1 MSAPAENL
9 EEQTLQATIPCVDP
23 ATGERL
29 GEVPAMS
36 PPEVREQIARARHA
50 QREWGATSFD
60 ERRRVLRRLLDMLLE
75 HADALCDEICRDAG
89 KTLHNAMIGEIWPLA
104 EKLRWTIK
112 EGEKHLRPERVSSG
126 LLQHKRASI
135 EFHPLGVIGVITPW
149 NFPLQNILGP
159 TIPALFAG
167 NAVVVKVSEWTS
179 WSVGPFQDFLDRW
192 LKDCGY
198 SPDLVR
204 LVTGYGDA
212 GAALVSGGVDK
223 IVFTG
228 SMANGRRVVEES
240 AKTLTPVILELGGK
254 DPMIVCDD
262 ADLDQAAHAAV
273 SASFIASG
281 QMCLAAE
288 RVLVFDRV
296 YDEFVAK
303 VQDITLRLRQGA
315 PLSGKLVDLGAMTM
329 PAQIEIIEALV
340 ADAVD
345 KGAKLVTGG
354 KRAKR
359 KPSKQYFEPTLLT
372 EVTEDMRI
380 MHEETFGPVMAVTRV
395 KNEAEAVRIANA
407 TEYGLSA
414 SVFSRDRVRARR
426 IADQIV
432 AGSTCINDW
441 ALMYMVQDLPFGG
454 VKGSGY
460 GRLNGREGLRACTNN
475 KAVIEDRLPFHR
487 AIEMFPS
494 RRFDYE
500 VTREGVRLLY
510 ASKISDKADA
520 LVKLGRALLDRAK
533 S

>member
-1 MSAPAENL
+1 MSQAAQPF
-9 EEQTLQATIPCVDP
+9 EEQQIRATIPCIDP

-29 GEVPAMS
+29 GEVPALT
-36 PPEVREQIARARHA
+36 PAEVREQVERARKA
-50 QREWGATSFD
+50 QAEWGKTSFA
-60 ERRRVLRRLLDMLLE
+60 ERRRVLQHLLDMLIE
-75 HADALCDEICRDAG
+75 HADALCEEICRDAG
-89 KTLHNAMIGEIWPLA
+89 KTLHNAMLGEIWPIA
-104 EKLRWTIK
+104 EKLRWTISA
-112 EGEKHLRPERVSSG
+112 GEKHLRTEVVSSG
-126 LLQHKRASI
+126 LLKHKRAKV
-135 EFHPLGVIGVITPW
+135 EYHPLGVIGVITPW

-179 WSVGPFQDFLDRW
+179 WSAAPFQDFLERW

-204 LVTGYGDA
+204 VITGYGDA

-262 ADLDQAAHAAV
+262 ADLEQAAHAAV
-273 SASFIASG
+273 SAAFIASG

-288 RVLVFDRV
+288 RVLVFDAI
-296 YDEFVAK
+296 YDDFVAR

-315 PLSGKLVDLGAMTM
+315 PLQGKVVDIGAMTM
-329 PAQIEIIEALV
+329 PAQVDIVDALV
-340 ADAVD
+340 QDALS
-345 KGAKLVTGG
+345 KGAQLKAGG
-354 KRAKR
+354 QRAAR
-359 KPSKQYFEPTLLT
+359 KPSKHYYEPTILA
-372 EVTEDMRI
+372 EVSPDMRI
-380 MHEETFGPVMAVTRV
+380 MNEEAFGPVMSICRV
-395 KNEAEAVRIANA
+395 EDEAEAIRIANA
-407 TEYGLSA
+407 TEYGLSS
-414 SVFSRDRVRARR
+414 SVFSKDHARARR
-426 IADQIV
+426 IAKEIV

-454 VKGSGY
+454 IRGSGY
-460 GRLNGREGLRACTNN
+460 GRLNGREGLRACTNV
-475 KAVIEDRLPFHR
+475 KAVIEDRLPLHR
-487 AIEMFPS
+487 AIELFPG
-494 RRFDYE
+494 RRYDYE

-510 ASKISDKADA
+510 ARGLGNKIDA
-520 LVKLGRALLDRAK
+520 LVGLGKALARRAK

>member
-1 MSAPAENL
+1 MSQPAQNL
-9 EEQTLQATIPCVDP
+9 PDQQVQATIPCIDP

-29 GEVPAMS
+29 GEVPALS
-36 PPEVREQIARARHA
+36 PPQVREEIARARKA
-50 QREWGATSFD
+50 QREWGGTSFA
-60 ERRRVLRRLLDMLLE
+60 ERRRVLRKLLDMLLDQ
-75 HADALCDEICRDAG
+75 ADELCDEICRDAG
-89 KTLHNAMIGEIWPLA
+89 KTLHNAMLGEVWPIA
-104 EKLRWTIK
+104 EKLRWTIN
-112 EGEKHLRPERVSSG
+112 EGERHLRRERVSSG
-126 LLQHKRASI
+126 LLKHKRASV
-135 EFHPLGVIGVITPW
+135 EYHPLGVIGVITPW

-179 WSVGPFQDFLDRW
+179 WSVRPFQAFLDRW

-296 YDEFVAK
+296 HDEFVAK

-315 PLSGKLVDLGAMTM
+315 PRSGKLVDVGAMTM
-329 PAQIEIIEALV
+329 PAQLDIIESLV
-340 ADAVD
+340 TDAVD
-345 KGAKLVTGG
+345 KGAKLICGG

-359 KPSKQYFEPTLLT
+359 KPSKQYFEPTLIT
-372 EVTEDMRI
+372 GVREDMRI
-380 MHEETFGPVMAVTRV
+380 MHEETFGPVMAITRV
-395 KNEAEAVRIANA
+395 ANEDEAVRIANA

-414 SVFSRDRVRARR
+414 SVFSTDHDRARR
-426 IADQIV
+426 IAQQIV
-432 AGSTCINDW
+432 AGSTCVNDW

-454 VKGSGY
+454 IKGSGY
-460 GRLNGREGLRACTNN
+460 GRLNGREGLRACTNA
-475 KAVIEDRLPFHR
+475 KAVIEDRLPIHR
-487 AIEMFPS
+487 PIELFPG
-494 RRFDYE
+494 RRYDYE

-510 ASKISDKADA
+510 ARGLSKKAEA
-520 LVKLGRALLDRAK
+520 LINLGKALINRAK
-533 S
+533 N